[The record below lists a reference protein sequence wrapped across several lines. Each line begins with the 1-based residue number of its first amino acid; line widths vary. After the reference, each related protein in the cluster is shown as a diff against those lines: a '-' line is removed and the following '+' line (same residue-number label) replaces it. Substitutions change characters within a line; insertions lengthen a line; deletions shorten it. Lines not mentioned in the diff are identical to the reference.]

1 MKKCRACQLEKE
13 DTDFYKVTND
23 GLKFSINCKSC
34 TIYSNIPNNDRLVRD
49 DTPLEEVKKQLL
61 NLDKNAENYFEEKL
75 RLKALLSPLNN
86 EPPETLYTIK
96 NEDLWIRCKQCG
108 RETKQIE
115 KEEFCSESCFNK
127 NNLMKKI

>member
-13 DTDFYKVTND
+13 DEDFYKVTKD
-23 GLKFSINCKSC
+23 GEKLSTNCKSC

-75 RLKALLSPLNN
+75 RLRALLSPLNN

-96 NEDLWIRCKQCG
+96 NEDLWIKCKQCG

-115 KEEFCSESCFNK
+115 KEKFCSENCFNK